1 MVIPVLERRLDVVKV
16 VIRIRIWNRPNAC
29 LNNRNQNNESLLLAM
44 LQKAFMRICYMS
56 RFLTRFVTKFGSCFE
71 NWQSSIPLR
80 KGKQLQLDKQNRF
93 DFCERALANLSSS
106 LLPISVFKGTMMDAV
121 NYQWSPFSSTGK
133 IYRVVQKKGTVF
145 LSTSQSWP
153 AVAGC
158 SKAETFS
165 QLSSISFAQPCMC
178 FCRDGARYEVHIHQ
192 LVTWLRV
199 TKCKVYGLYFIDTTA
214 KEIQQDT

>member
-1 MVIPVLERRLDVVKV
+1 
-16 VIRIRIWNRPNAC
+16 
-29 LNNRNQNNESLLLAM
+29 
-44 LQKAFMRICYMS
+44 MS
-56 RFLTRFVTKFGSCFE
+56 RFSTRFVTKFGSCFE

-165 QLSSISFAQPCMC
+165 QLSSNSFSQPCI
-178 FCRDGARYEVHIHQ
+178 VHKDHSSYGCPWEWASFFEP
-192 LVTWLRV
+192 LEGP
-199 TKCKVYGLYFIDTTA
+199 VYPHFRKSLWCNSNLKLA
-214 KEIQQDT
+214 Q

>member
-1 MVIPVLERRLDVVKV
+1 
-16 VIRIRIWNRPNAC
+16 
-29 LNNRNQNNESLLLAM
+29 
-44 LQKAFMRICYMS
+44 
-56 RFLTRFVTKFGSCFE
+56 
-71 NWQSSIPLR
+71 
-80 KGKQLQLDKQNRF
+80 
-93 DFCERALANLSSS
+93 
-106 LLPISVFKGTMMDAV
+106 MMDAV

-214 KEIQQDT
+214 KEIQQDTLFRVSESTYSMTRVGQKFWLYLMNHPVVPGGVKSCRGASRAGLDLEWSSLLPSAIRRGFTAITVLIGYCD